1 MPRLTHL
8 TIAIILGVVLLT
20 LSYPRLM
27 SSYTYIPVQI
37 ALTKHWKGDSIKI
50 QQFPFLIEITEKA
63 IEYQGDVR
71 YWIGLGW
78 LQYLNARQ
86 LGFSK
91 QEGQQLLHSSQKSFE
106 KAVSKSP
113 ASPEVW
119 LRLAWIHS
127 LLKHDNAEVVNT
139 LKMSIYTGR
148 AERYL
153 IKNRLE
159 LALKYIDYFDKED
172 LSLLTD
178 QTKLAWRFYKRDM
191 LKFIKDGT
199 YNLNTINKLLNNNPE
214 LKEQINGSA
223 QTGAHKSLTNR

>member
-1 MPRLTHL
+1 MKVALLTL
-8 TIAIILGVVLLT
+8 VIILSITTLI

-50 QQFPFLIEITEKA
+50 QQFPQLIETTKKA
-63 IEYQGDVR
+63 IEHQSDVR

-78 LQYLNARQ
+78 LQYLYARKS
-86 LGFSK
+86 GFLN
-91 QEGQQLLHSSQKSFE
+91 QEGKELLNSAQQSFE

-127 LLKHDNAEVVNT
+127 LLKHDNTEVVNT

-153 IKNRLE
+153 IKDRLE
-159 LALKYIDYFDKED
+159 LALEYADYFEKED
-172 LSLLTD
+172 KSLLSD
-178 QTKLAWRFYKRDM
+178 QIQLAWRFYKRDM

-199 YNLNTINKLLNNNPE
+199 YNINTISKLLTNNPQ
-214 LKEQINGSA
+214 LKKEI
-223 QTGAHKSLTNR
+223 TVGAPPPAR